1 MTSMPDHISRLNRR
15 SFLRRAFCGAVVGL
29 GTARPGLHALSSAG
43 KRISKIGLQLYTVR
57 RELEKDFAGTL
68 EKIAVLGFREV
79 EFAGYFKHSPQ
90 EIKSILA
97 RYQISSPSAHISTA
111 ALRGNL
117 QEEIE
122 AAQTIGHQYLVC
134 GYLPAEERRSVDDY
148 KKLVELLNRAGER
161 LEKVGIQFGY
171 HNHDFEF
178 ATIEGGEGR
187 LPYDMILAGTDPRLV
202 KMEIDLYWI
211 TKAGQDPLKYF
222 SAYPGRFPL
231 IHIKDMDA
239 TPRHFFTEVGQG
251 TIDFK
256 KILGAARKAGIKHYF
271 VEQDETPASPFSSIK
286 LSIDYLKRLEF

>member
-1 MTSMPDHISRLNRR
+1 MTSTLDHRSRLNRR
-15 SFLRRAFCGAVVGL
+15 SFLHRAFCGAVVGL

-43 KRISKIGLQLYTVR
+43 KRLSKIGLQLYTVR
-57 RELEKDFAGTL
+57 RELETDFAGTL
-68 EKIAVLGFREV
+68 EKVAALGFREV
-79 EFAGYFKHSPQ
+79 EFAGYFKHTPR
-90 EIKSILA
+90 EVRAILA
-97 RYQISSPSAHISTA
+97 RYQLSSPSAHISTA

-122 AAQTIGHQYLVC
+122 AAQAIGHQYLVC

-161 LEKVGIQFGY
+161 LKKVGIEFGY

-178 ATIEGGEGR
+178 ATIVGGEGK
-187 LPYDMILAGTDPRLV
+187 LPYDMILAGTVPRLV
-202 KMEIDLYWI
+202 KMELDLYWI

-231 IHIKDMDA
+231 IHVKDMDA

-256 KILGAARKAGIKHYF
+256 KILAAARKAGVEHYF
-271 VEQDETPASPFSSIK
+271 VEQDETTASPFSSIK

>member
-1 MTSMPDHISRLNRR
+1 MNRR
-15 SFLRRAFCGAVVGL
+15 SFLHRAFCGAVVGL
-29 GTARPGLHALSSAG
+29 GTTSFGLNALSSV
-43 KRISKIGLQLYTVR
+43 RRRLSKIGLQLYTVR

-68 EKIAVLGFREV
+68 GKVAALGLVEV
-79 EFAGYFKHSPQ
+79 EFAGYFNHTPR

-97 RYQISSPSAHISTA
+97 DYQLSSPSAHISTA

-117 QEEIE
+117 LEEIE

-134 GYLPAEERRSVDDY
+134 GYLPAEERRSLDDY
-148 KKLVELLNRAGER
+148 RKLVELLNRAGER
-161 LEKVGIQFGY
+161 LKKVGILFGY

-178 ATIEGGEGR
+178 VAMEGR
-187 LPYDMILAGTDPRLV
+187 LPYDMILAVTDPELV
-202 KMEIDLYWI
+202 KMELDLYWI
-211 TKAGQDPLKYF
+211 TKAGQDPLRYF

-231 IHIKDMDA
+231 IHVKDMDA

-256 KILGAARKAGIKHYF
+256 KILGAARKSGIKHYF